1 MNETDS
7 LTPESAEV
15 ELAKLHGDSRT
26 FNVLNDKSHPE
37 YQVLVARRDALARAA
52 YPGEASPDTVVDAAR
67 EALAPPVSSEDYPIE
82 IGTLPREYAGTD
94 DQATAAGLARV
105 REWFHAAGMSQGEA
119 RNVIARFAE
128 IGCDPRRN
136 DSATDSAREAKCVE
150 SLRALW
156 GPTYERELAAAR
168 RAVTRLGGAQLARV
182 LEITRLGN
190 DPWVVRSLADAS
202 KRNRW

>member
-1 MNETDS
+1 MNETDI
-7 LTPESAEV
+7 LTPESAEA
-15 ELAKLHGDSRT
+15 ELVKLHGDSRS

-37 YQVLVARRDALARAA
+37 YQALVARRDALARAA
-52 YPGEASPDTVVDAAR
+52 YPGEASPDTVMDAAR
-67 EALAPPVSSEDYPIE
+67 EALAPPLSPDDYPIE
-82 IGTLPREYAGTD
+82 IGTLPPEYAGTD

-105 REWFHAAGMSQGEA
+105 REWFHTAGMSQGEA

-136 DSATDSAREAKCVE
+136 DSAVDSTREAKCAE

-156 GPTYERELAAAR
+156 GPAYEQELAAAR
-168 RAVTRLGGAQLARV
+168 RAVARLGGAQLARV

-190 DPWVVRSLADAS
+190 DPWVVRALADAS